1 MGGVPALSL
10 QTKAVTSALG
20 VAVGLEL
27 AAEAGFE
34 SVVYWPGED
43 LALLDSLD
51 AAAALELEVVA
62 VALPKASLLEV
73 GGRTRVERAV
83 RRVREATAAPISLIG
98 GDLVDGVPFVPA
110 ELAAWLATL
119 PGPLLL
125 ENGGRRTERFA
136 DLGTVASLL
145 DVAPGLRLALDLGH
159 AAAAGADPAAFPPPQ
174 RVAYVEVHDNDGVD
188 DLHLQLGRG
197 RGAGRSETWIAALGY
212 VPERVVVET
221 DPRCGADRHAW
232 RRALAHDYAQ
242 AQETLAGAAVG
253 A

>member
-83 RRVREATAAPISLIG
+83 RRVREGEAAPLSPIRG
-98 GDLVDGVPFVPA
+98 GPVGSVPFEAPRLPA
-110 ELAAWLATL
+110 L
-119 PGPLLL
+119 
-125 ENGGRRTERFA
+125 
-136 DLGTVASLL
+136 
-145 DVAPGLRLALDLGH
+145 
-159 AAAAGADPAAFPPPQ
+159 
-174 RVAYVEVHDNDGVD
+174 
-188 DLHLQLGRG
+188 
-197 RGAGRSETWIAALGY
+197 
-212 VPERVVVET
+212 
-221 DPRCGADRHAW
+221 
-232 RRALAHDYAQ
+232 
-242 AQETLAGAAVG
+242 
-253 A
+253 